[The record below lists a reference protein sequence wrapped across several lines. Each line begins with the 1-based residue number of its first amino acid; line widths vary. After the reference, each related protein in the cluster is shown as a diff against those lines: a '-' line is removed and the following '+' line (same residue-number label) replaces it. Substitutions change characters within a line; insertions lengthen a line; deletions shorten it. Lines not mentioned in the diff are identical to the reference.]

1 VLLFLSFL
9 NHSRRRARVRE
20 TPLDDISTFK
30 DLLDR
35 CDGRERAFMLDLMI
49 VCAAFDGKL
58 SRLERETLR
67 ALFSAKEFDIYQK
80 RLVDLIACLK
90 GGMLQRALQLSKLD
104 FELG

>member
-1 VLLFLSFL
+1 
-9 NHSRRRARVRE
+9 
-20 TPLDDISTFK
+20 
-30 DLLDR
+30 
-35 CDGRERAFMLDLMI
+35 MLDLMI